1 MKTSK
6 LFILALIGAILTSCT
21 YKIYPT
27 QDMAFNYNM
36 RMNTQEELEAKAK
49 VKIFLNEED
58 VKGDYQVIA
67 YLSYKPFTIP
77 VIMNKRNKTIRKFY
91 EKAVMKAN
99 ELGGN
104 GIIVMGG
111 GVIVGGVCKV
121 INITNWD
128 ADAEQSAS
136 FVNVIF
142 DRTMLDKFNSGA
154 VASENKSA
162 QKRDENTFKAEIKY
176 NLRYAK
182 TLDEISIIKEKIDA
196 YEKYNQSLEKPK
208 SYLTKDVKKLRA
220 LFVGAEKKVNI
231 LVKREAKKA
240 AKASAK
246 NVNLK

>member
-1 MKTSK
+1 MTEKDYYEILEVSKTASGEEIKHAFRRLAMK
-6 LFILALIGAILTSCT
+6 
-21 YKIYPT
+21 YHP
-27 QDMAFNYNM
+27 D
-36 RMNTQEELEAKAK
+36 
-49 VKIFLNEED
+49 
-58 VKGDYQVIA
+58 
-67 YLSYKPFTIP
+67 
-77 VIMNKRNKTIRKFY
+77 RNP
-91 EKAVMKAN
+91 
-99 ELGGN
+99 G
-104 GIIVMGG
+104 
-111 GVIVGGVCKV
+111 
-121 INITNWD
+121 D

-142 DRTMLDKFNSGA
+142 DRAMLDKFNSGA

-208 SYLTKDVKKLRA
+208 SHLTKDVKKFRA

-240 AKASAK
+240 ARASA
-246 NVNLK
+246 NVKSK